1 MAAIKSKL
9 FKQGKAEDFNKI
21 LKRQKKDESD
31 PKFAISDSLQEYQQQ
46 LEASAGYQNQ
56 MKLNKANIRQDIVNF
71 VIDYTVGDLDQL
83 KGMDFDDAKTQQK
96 TTEKTIKEYEGL
108 HKKGIINDEEIVYI
122 KETVGKT
129 NAQLRKVLGLSTKL
143 SLSFRDFKKEL
154 KPLKLAKRFGMT
166 RIPILG
172 KKIERAIESEERAE
186 SKALGMKRQLRRK
199 EQKADFKSGGAGGF
213 AQGDLGAPKPA
224 PNESG
229 GRKDLAA
236 KGATAAVMGMTGGS
250 GGGDGEDRVE
260 EERESDAQFDTS
272 SGLLERILEESELT
286 NQLLGKQ
293 GKKSGGLLSKILTS
307 LGIGGAIALATTAMG
322 KSIIDKFGKFGNT
335 IRRALG
341 LPVNDGDGKK
351 KNKTK
356 GKTNRAMVNQANEP
370 KKQKTKVVSKS
381 NRSNLAKSN
390 VRTTGSV
397 PSVTGSNTKAINAK
411 ANKSGLQTAARYG
424 KNVVRAGG
432 RLLWPAAVLMGAYDG
447 VKGWANAAETL
458 GKDEDDLTTGDKV
471 ASGVSGFIEGLT
483 FGLVSEER
491 FALGK
496 KLAGEQDW
504 FKKEPHKF
512 QSDTAKPGS
521 ANPRAKLSKVNELK
535 IDNIDK
541 VTLATGINHPAHRTS
556 NNITHVDNSTTKNE
570 TATVTVGTTDN
581 NPNNKVIQEI
591 H

>member
-1 MAAIKSKL
+1 MVAIKSQL

-56 MKLNKANIRQDIVNF
+56 MKLNKANIRQDIINF

-236 KGATAAVMGMTGGS
+236 KGAAASILGMGGAM
-250 GGGDGEDRVE
+250 GGDSEDRVE
-260 EERESDAQFDTS
+260 EERESDKQFDTS

-293 GKKSGGLLSKILTS
+293 TKKSGGLLGKIVTA
-307 LGIGGAIALATTAMG
+307 LGVGGAIATATALMG
-322 KSIIDKFGKFGNT
+322 KNLIDKFGNLGNT
-335 IRRALG
+335 IRKALG
-341 LPVNDGDGKK
+341 LPVKNDGG

-356 GKTNRAMVNQANEP
+356 SKTNRAMVNQANE
-370 KKQKTKVVSKS
+370 KKTKTQSKVVSKS
-381 NRSNLAKSN
+381 NRANLAKSN
-390 VRTTGSV
+390 VKAVSSVPAVTTGS
-397 PSVTGSNTKAINAK
+397 SNAKLNAK
-411 ANKSGLQTAARYG
+411 ANKSGLQTAAKYG
-424 KNVVRAGG
+424 KNAVRGAG
-432 RLLWPAAVLMGAYDG
+432 RLLWPAAVLMGAWDG
-447 VKGWANAAETL
+447 AKGWMNAAETL
-458 GKDEDDLTTGDKV
+458 GKDEGDLDTGDKV
-471 ASGVSGFIEGLT
+471 ASAVSGFIDGLT
-483 FGLVSEER
+483 FGFVSEEK

-521 ANPRAKLSKVNELK
+521 GHPMAKLRKVNELK

-541 VTLATGINHPAHRTS
+541 VTLANGITHPAHRTQ
-556 NNITHVDNSTTKNE
+556 NNVTHIDNSNIKHDHGSI
-570 TATVTVGTTDN
+570 TVGTTDN
-581 NPNNKVIQEI
+581 NPSNKVIQEI